1 MERSKG
7 YALMFLLG
15 AFLAGGALGFSADRV
30 IREGHRREMRG
41 PRAYRQKLAEE
52 LKLTPQQQ
60 ASVDSLIE
68 QKHRQIVALYKPV
81 RPQLDSI
88 AVTARIVS
96 DSTHAQIKRLLNP
109 DQQAK
114 LDKMRAGARRELAD
128 RRGGD
133 TAGRPPAPP
142 PFYHTIRTTKNAPV
156 QCTGAFHF
164 QELHVVGIGLSLTL
178 PEVFLDLPFHLFSA
192 PLDVLAGVIGRVA
205 QVATNLAFGFL
216 DGPFDLVLE
225 ASFV

>member
-1 MERSKG
+1 MDRSKG

-41 PRAYRQKLAEE
+41 PRGYRQKMAEE

-68 QKHRQIVALYKPV
+68 QKHRQIVTLYKRV

-109 DQQAK
+109 DQQVK
-114 LDKMRAGARRELAD
+114 LDKMRASARKELAD

-133 TAGRPPAPP
+133 TAGRPPGPP
-142 PFYHTIRTTKNAPV
+142 PF
-156 QCTGAFHF
+156 
-164 QELHVVGIGLSLTL
+164 
-178 PEVFLDLPFHLFSA
+178 
-192 PLDVLAGVIGRVA
+192 
-205 QVATNLAFGFL
+205 
-216 DGPFDLVLE
+216 
-225 ASFV
+225 

>member
-1 MERSKG
+1 
-7 YALMFLLG
+7 MFLLG

-30 IREGHRREMRG
+30 IGAGHRREMRG

-81 RPQLDSI
+81 KPQLDSI
-88 AVTARIVS
+88 AVTARVVS

-109 DQQAK
+109 EQQVK
-114 LDKMRAGARRELAD
+114 LDKMRAGARRELAE

-133 TAGRPPAPP
+133 TTGRRPGPP
-142 PFYHTIRTTKNAPV
+142 PF
-156 QCTGAFHF
+156 
-164 QELHVVGIGLSLTL
+164 
-178 PEVFLDLPFHLFSA
+178 
-192 PLDVLAGVIGRVA
+192 
-205 QVATNLAFGFL
+205 
-216 DGPFDLVLE
+216 
-225 ASFV
+225 